1 MADNNLI
8 GIVGVLTEDPK
19 ITLDAKNWKKKI
31 FETMITADRRSGRV
45 DTLILEI
52 PAAAAGSEEE
62 MKKLTAGTEVLVI
75 GEINTKDIN
84 TQDPTEQRVKVFIKA
99 LTITKNDPSANR
111 QNNVIIKGNLCK
123 DPRSRKTPRGTAV
136 TEIMVA
142 TNFKN
147 ESHYIPCVC
156 WQNVAEAAAGLQKGD
171 YVEIEGRFQ
180 SREYKKQMPDGVAFL
195 MTAYEVSVASLGMQ
209 GEEIEEEGEQEA

>member
-8 GIVGVLTEDPK
+8 GIVSVLTEDPK
-19 ITLDAKNWKKKI
+19 ITLDAKDWKKKI

-99 LTITKNDPSANR
+99 LTVTKNDPPANR

-156 WQNVAEAAAGLQKGD
+156 RQNVAEAAAGLQKGD

>member
-1 MADNNLI
+1 MAENNLI
-8 GIVGVLTEDPK
+8 GIVGTLTQDLK
-19 ITLDAKNWKKKI
+19 LTLDAKEEDKRVY
-31 FETMITADRRSGRV
+31 ETRIAAERRSKTL
-45 DTLILEI
+45 DILILEV
-52 PAAAAGSEEE
+52 PRMAAGSEEE

-99 LTITKNDPSANR
+99 LTITKNDPPANR